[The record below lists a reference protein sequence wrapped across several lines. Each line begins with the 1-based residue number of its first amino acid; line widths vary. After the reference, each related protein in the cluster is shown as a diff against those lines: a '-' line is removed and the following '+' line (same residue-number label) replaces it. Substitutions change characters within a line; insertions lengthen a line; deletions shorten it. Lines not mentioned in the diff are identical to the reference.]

1 MRPKQLSVLALTRAE
16 RRRNARDFEIRP
28 SRIEGRGLFARRAMP
43 AGGTL
48 NYVGELLGKAPRGG
62 KYTVVHGGMENVF
75 VVPPARCRP
84 YAAYANHDAD
94 GALHWVFGGDYPLL
108 QLRRAVRAG
117 EELCVDYGKGAC
129 V

>member
-1 MRPKQLSVLALTRAE
+1 MHKEQSCPPSLGWDAELGQVPASSSPEKGAAL
-16 RRRNARDFEIRP
+16 
-28 SRIEGRGLFARRAMP
+28 LF
-43 AGGTL
+43 
-48 NYVGELLGKAPRGG
+48 Y
-62 KYTVVHGGMENVF
+62 
-75 VVPPARCRP
+75 
-84 YAAYANHDAD
+84 NHDAD